1 MNDVELQEEVD
12 IDDEMNGEDD
22 DDDTD
27 ADLLLQALRERLRA
41 AAYLQLL
48 GQKLPFGFHFGLVGG
63 LPPAN
68 EAFKKA
74 GPKSSISK
82 TFCCPDRSCGAKFS
96 TLSALNDHIGLHKQ
110 AVVDNDVKDDQV
122 QTKFIVCIYTNRNR
136 DCLKPLLE
144 KIAKQVHS

>member
-1 MNDVELQEEVD
+1 MNDVELQEEID

-22 DDDTD
+22 DDDAD

-48 GQKLPFGFHFGLVGG
+48 GQKLPFGFHFGLVSG

-74 GPKSSISK
+74 GPRISGRLE
-82 TFCCPDRSCGAKFS
+82 TFCCPDKSCGAKFS
-96 TLSALNDHIGLHKQ
+96 TLTGLNGHIRAHKE
-110 AVVDNDVKDDQV
+110 AVADNDVKDDQV
-122 QTKFIVCIYTNRNR
+122 CS
-136 DCLKPLLE
+136 L
-144 KIAKQVHS
+144 VHNY

>member
-1 MNDVELQEEVD
+1 MTDVELQEEVD

-22 DDDTD
+22 DSDAD

-48 GQKLPFGFHFGLVGG
+48 GQKLPFGFHFGLVSG

-74 GPKSSISK
+74 GGGQRGSVSKISGNLQ

-96 TLSALNDHIGLHKQ
+96 TLIALNGHIRLHKQ
-110 AVVDNDVKDDQV
+110 AVVDNDAKDDQV
-122 QTKFIVCIYTNRNR
+122 YLHLNH
-136 DCLKPLLE
+136 L
-144 KIAKQVHS
+144 